1 MPISKTFSG
10 LSRFLILSLGKR
22 ALHRRQF
29 RSDERGTSAIEFAF
43 FASMLSFAILNV
55 ADISIYLYQR
65 MQVENATQMGAQA
78 VWNACDPSQIPTQIP
93 ATTNCPNLT
102 TAITNAIQ
110 STSLG
115 TAVSLQAG
123 SPTEGYY
130 CVNSSGQLQY
140 VSSVS
145 SKPPSDCTV
154 AGVPSNKPGDYI
166 TITASY
172 TYAPIFSG
180 LSVAGA
186 FPTPIVRTSM
196 MRLNEE

>member
-1 MPISKTFSG
+1 MHISKTLHCFGSGRRVGRRLRAQPQRYFS
-10 LSRFLILSLGKR
+10 
-22 ALHRRQF
+22 
-29 RSDERGTSAIEFAF
+29 SDERGTSAIEFAF
-43 FASMLSFAILNV
+43 FASILSFAILNV
-55 ADISIYLYQR
+55 ADVSIYLYKR

-78 VWNACDPSQIPTQIP
+78 AWNACDPSQNQLP
-93 ATTNCPNLT
+93 ATTNCPSLT

-110 STSLG
+110 STSLS

-123 SPTEGYY
+123 SPAEGYY

-145 SKPPSDCTV
+145 SKPADCTV
-154 AGVPSNKPGDYI
+154 AGMPSNMPGDYI

-172 TYAPIFSG
+172 AYAPIFPG
-180 LSVAGA
+180 VSVAAA

-196 MRLNEE
+196 MRLDFQ